1 MQCKIGKVVGNL
13 HALQQLLPETV
24 DSVAVVQY
32 MPTLLLSNMKKVR
45 FVHVPVQYVSKYMC
59 NSVAVQTLYVL
70 LMTCKATCT
79 QAQSRLHAEQS
90 DDST

>member
-1 MQCKIGKVVGNL
+1 MQCKIGKVIGNL

-24 DSVAVVQY
+24 DIVAVVQY

-45 FVHVPVQYVSKYMC
+45 FVHVPVQYVSKY
-59 NSVAVQTLYVL
+59 SVAVQTLYVL